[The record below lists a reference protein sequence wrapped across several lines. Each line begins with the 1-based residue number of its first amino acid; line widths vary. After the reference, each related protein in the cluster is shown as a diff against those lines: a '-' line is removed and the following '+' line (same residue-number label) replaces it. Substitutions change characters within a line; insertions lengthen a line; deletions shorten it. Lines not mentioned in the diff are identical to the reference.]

1 MATHPFIDITN
12 AVPACSR
19 DKGVA
24 RNSNTDESGKVS
36 FFARNNIA
44 LSTPAPGPFDCSDLS
59 WVSGQEQSGTDKVH
73 VRFASIPVERLLDF
87 ENGLKKAGG

>member
-1 MATHPFIDITN
+1 MATHPFKDVTN

-24 RNSNTDESGKVS
+24 YFSNAEESRKVS
-36 FFARNNIA
+36 FFEKNNIA
-44 LSTPAPGPFDCSDLS
+44 LSTPAPGPFDCSHLS
-59 WVSGQEQSGTDKVH
+59 WVSGQEQSGTDKID
-73 VRFASIPVERLLDF
+73 VRFASIPIERFLDF